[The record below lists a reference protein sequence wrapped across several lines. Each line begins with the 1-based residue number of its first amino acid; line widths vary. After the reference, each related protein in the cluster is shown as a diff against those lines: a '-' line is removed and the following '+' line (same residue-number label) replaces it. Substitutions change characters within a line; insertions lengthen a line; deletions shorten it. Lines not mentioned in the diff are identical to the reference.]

1 MEFVWELDLKR
12 LRIDLDD
19 RTLTPLEKIAQVVS
33 KLGVAEPQS
42 HPQNLPECP
51 VAAVAYFSL
60 SPGTTPCQCR
70 HECLT
75 AVRVAVLAL
84 LAAIPANRLAATA
97 LAELLSRRR
106 SCDRIAEA
114 LVRWSREA

>member
-1 MEFVWELDLKR
+1 LLRVEFVWELDLKR

-19 RTLTPLEKIAQVVS
+19 HTLTPLEKIAQVVN

-42 HPQNLPECP
+42 HPQKALPDVPCL
-51 VAAVAYFSL
+51 AVAYSHCHRERRL
-60 SPGTTPCQCR
+60 VNA

-84 LAAIPANRLAATA
+84 LTAAPAGFTSAAT
-97 LAELLSRRR
+97 R
-106 SCDRIAEA
+106 STG
-114 LVRWSREA
+114 